1 MFDESNKS
9 ITMCM
14 CVCCS
19 RVFVS
24 LFACVRA
31 CVRVCAKTR
40 TRVRVRARGR
50 EGEAQGTR
58 HKAQEVKLFNWN
70 ILTCPC
76 DDRIS
81 VR

>member
-1 MFDESNKS
+1 MH
-9 ITMCM
+9 
-14 CVCCS
+14 VCAVL
-19 RVFVS
+19 VFVS

-31 CVRVCAKTR
+31 CVRACGACACVCAKTR
-40 TRVRVRARGR
+40 TRVRARGR

-76 DDRIS
+76 GDRIS